1 MHTSVHASR
10 AQRMS
15 KEMHVHLDRGEL
27 LELVVF
33 RIGLLAAIRSKCT
46 KGEPICLCVRQIIS

>member
-1 MHTSVHASR
+1 MP
-10 AQRMS
+10 